1 MNTDLKRRLDMVKT
15 DTYDESANIIFLE
28 KVIDWNDRRFEY
40 SNLDMTSKNELI
52 YLAYT
57 CESAEVLRKMLLI
70 KDDIIKYAL
79 IENPKTPADILNEI
93 KNEKLAQ
100 KARIEE
106 MIFAVDCKVKVN
118 GYLTWL
124 NDDDDDD

>member
-1 MNTDLKRRLDMVKT
+1 MVKT
-15 DTYDESANIIFLE
+15 DTYDESANISFLE
-28 KVIDWNDRRFEY
+28 KVLKWNDRRFEY

-57 CESAEVLRKMLLI
+57 CESAEVLRKMLSI

-93 KNEKLAQ
+93 KNAKLAQ

-106 MIFAVDCKVKVN
+106 MISAVDCKVKVN

-124 NDDDDDD
+124 DDDDD

>member
-15 DTYDESANIIFLE
+15 DTYDESANISFLE
-28 KVIDWNDRRFEY
+28 KVLNWNDRRFEY

-57 CESAEVLRKMLLI
+57 CESAEVLRKLLSI

-93 KNEKLAQ
+93 KNAKLAQ

-106 MIFAVDCKVKVN
+106 MISAVDCKVKVN

-124 NDDDDDD
+124 DDDDD

>member
-15 DTYDESANIIFLE
+15 DTYDESANISFLE
-28 KVIDWNDRRFEY
+28 KVLDWNDRRFEY
-40 SNLDMTSKNELI
+40 SNLDMTSQNELI

-57 CESAEVLRKMLLI
+57 CESAEVLRKMLSI

-106 MIFAVDCKVKVN
+106 MISAVDCKVKVN
-118 GYLTWL
+118 GYLAWL
-124 NDDDDDD
+124 DDD

>member
-15 DTYDESANIIFLE
+15 DTYDESANISFLE
-28 KVIDWNDRRFEY
+28 KVLKWNDRRFEY

-57 CESAEVLRKMLLI
+57 CESAEVLRKMLSI

-93 KNEKLAQ
+93 KNAKLAQ

-106 MIFAVDCKVKVN
+106 MISAVDCKVKVN

-124 NDDDDDD
+124 DDDDD

>member
-15 DTYDESANIIFLE
+15 DTYDVSANISFLE
-28 KVIDWNDRRFEY
+28 KVLNWNDRRFEY

-57 CESAEVLRKMLLI
+57 CESAEVLRKMLSI

-93 KNEKLAQ
+93 KNAKLAQ

-106 MIFAVDCKVKVN
+106 MISAVDCKVKVN
-118 GYLTWL
+118 GYLTWM
-124 NDDDDDD
+124 DDDDD

>member
-15 DTYDESANIIFLE
+15 DTYDESANISFLE
-28 KVIDWNDRRFEY
+28 KVLKWNDRRFEY

-57 CESAEVLRKMLLI
+57 CESAEVLRKMLSI

-93 KNEKLAQ
+93 KNAKLAQ

-106 MIFAVDCKVKVN
+106 MISAVDCKVKVN

-124 NDDDDDD
+124 NDDDD

>member
-15 DTYDESANIIFLE
+15 DTYDESANISFLE
-28 KVIDWNDRRFEY
+28 KFIDWNDRHFEY

-52 YLAYT
+52 YLVYT

-106 MIFAVDCKVKVN
+106 MISVVDCKVKVN

-124 NDDDDDD
+124 DDDD

>member
-124 NDDDDDD
+124 NDDDD

>member
-15 DTYDESANIIFLE
+15 DTYDESANISFLE
-28 KVIDWNDRRFEY
+28 KVLNWNDRRFEY
-40 SNLDMTSKNELI
+40 SNLDMASKNELI

-57 CESAEVLRKMLLI
+57 CESAEVLRKMLSI

-106 MIFAVDCKVKVN
+106 MISAVDCKVKVN

-124 NDDDDDD
+124 NDDDD

>member
-15 DTYDESANIIFLE
+15 DTYDESANISFLE
-28 KVIDWNDRRFEY
+28 KVLKWNDRRFEY
-40 SNLDMTSKNELI
+40 SNLDMASKNELI

-57 CESAEVLRKMLLI
+57 CESAEVLRKMLSI

-93 KNEKLAQ
+93 KNAKLAQ
-100 KARIEE
+100 KAQIEE
-106 MIFAVDCKVKVN
+106 MISAVDCKVKVN

-124 NDDDDDD
+124 DDDDD